1 MLYTY
6 NTKQRGKPMT
16 EEKKNLVIMELQF
29 ALTRIAN
36 HHDPVGN
43 VTWKDL
49 ALQMAEVAREALNY
63 LDKGEN
69 R

>member
-1 MLYTY
+1 
-6 NTKQRGKPMT
+6 MT
-16 EEKKNLVIMELQF
+16 EEKKELVMVELKF

-36 HHDPVGN
+36 HYDPVGN

-49 ALQMAEVAREALNY
+49 ALQMAEVAKEALNY